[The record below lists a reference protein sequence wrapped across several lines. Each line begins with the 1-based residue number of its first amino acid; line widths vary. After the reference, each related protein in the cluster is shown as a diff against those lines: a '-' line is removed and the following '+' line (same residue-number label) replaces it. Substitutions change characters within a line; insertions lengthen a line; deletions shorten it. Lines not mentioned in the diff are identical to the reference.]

1 MTVVREFMV
10 RDVVTVDQE
19 LSLSKTFQI
28 MMDRNIGSVII
39 TEKGKPKGI
48 FTEKDILLKVFGR
61 GARYSEKVKKH
72 MSTPLITIRPDQ
84 ELKEAAQLMTIRNI
98 RHLPVIDNEMLVG
111 MVSNRDLLKV
121 LAGNSQGK

>member
-1 MTVVREFMV
+1 MV

-72 MSTPLITIRPDQ
+72 MSTPLITIRSNQ

-121 LAGNSQGK
+121 LAGNNQSK

>member
-72 MSTPLITIRPDQ
+72 MSTPLITIRSNQ

-121 LAGNSQGK
+121 LAGNPQ